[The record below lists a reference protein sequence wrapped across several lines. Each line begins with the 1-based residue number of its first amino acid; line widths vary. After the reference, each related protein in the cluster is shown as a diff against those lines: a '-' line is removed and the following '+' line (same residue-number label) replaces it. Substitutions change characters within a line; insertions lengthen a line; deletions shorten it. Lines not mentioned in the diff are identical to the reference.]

1 VCRLDVVDASSAHV
15 RPFLFGVRAS
25 RQVPGGKGRL
35 VGDAPLKET
44 RLLGDRYVLKAL
56 VGRGGMAEVYRAHD
70 RMLDRSV
77 AVKLMRTVAAGES
90 ERARFTDEA
99 RTLAR
104 LSHPGLVT
112 ILDAATADDEPY
124 LVMELVNG
132 PSLAQCCRGVA
143 LQPARVAAI
152 GAQLAD
158 ALGHAHA
165 SGVVHRD
172 LKPGNVLLG
181 ADDRALL
188 TDFGLARLISET
200 VRHTTTGVTV
210 GTPAYLAPEQVRGE
224 EVGPATDVYSLGL
237 VLLEALTGERAYEGL
252 PIEVALARLTT
263 PPTIPDTV
271 PPPWHGLLRAMTA
284 LEPAGRPSTAEVAAA
299 LRDLA
304 SGLDPAAAIAA
315 IRTESDDAEA
325 PSAPSPSGTD
335 GGETTVDLEGGPQTQ
350 PSRVPGHR
358 PWLVGATV
366 AALLLA
372 LAGASFRD
380 DDARGGAPLPANVPE
395 RLEEPLRDLPQ
406 AEGRWVSPLETPHV
420 EPARDGDDGDQPAQL
435 QGAEPLQGSS
445 TAVETLLDESR
456 DEPGGSVTKP
466 VGSGDGPDESG
477 DAPVVPGN
485 GPVAPED
492 PPVAPAD
499 EPVETGDPPVAPDDE
514 PDEPEQNGNGNNG
527 NGRGNS
533 GRGNGNGG

>member
-1 VCRLDVVDASSAHV
+1 MHV
-15 RPFLFGVRAS
+15 RPFLFGVRAL
-25 RQVPGGKGRL
+25 RQVPGGKGQL

-44 RLLGDRYVLKAL
+44 RLLGDRYVLEAL

-124 LVMELVNG
+124 LVMELVHG

-143 LQPARVAAI
+143 LPPARVAVI

-188 TDFGLARLISET
+188 TDFGLARLLSET

-224 EVGPATDVYSLGL
+224 RIGPATDVYSLGL
-237 VLLEALTGERAYEGL
+237 VLLEALTGERAYQGL

-263 PPTIPDTV
+263 PPSIPDTV

-284 LEPAGRPSTAEVAAA
+284 LDPAERPSTDEVAAA
-299 LRDLA
+299 LQDLA
-304 SGLDPAAAIAA
+304 SGLDPAVAIAA
-315 IRTESDDAEA
+315 IRTESHDAEA
-325 PSAPSPSGTD
+325 PSAPPRRGPD
-335 GGETTVDLEGGPQTQ
+335 GGETTVGLEDGPQTP
-350 PSRVPGHR
+350 PSRLAGHWR
-358 PWLVGATV
+358 WLVGAT
-366 AALLLA
+366 AATLLLG
-372 LAGASFRD
+372 LAGASFRG
-380 DDARGGAPLPANVPE
+380 DAGGAPQPANVAE
-395 RLEEPLRDLPQ
+395 LVEEPLRDPPH
-406 AEGRWVSPLETPHV
+406 AEGRWVPPPTTPRV
-420 EPARDGDDGDQPAQL
+420 APAEDGDGGDQPAQP
-435 QGAEPLQGSS
+435 QGGQPLRGSS
-445 TAVETLLDESR
+445 STVADTRL
-456 DEPGGSVTKP
+456 DEPGGEP
-466 VGSGDGPDESG
+466 VGSVATPVESGDGPDEPAA
-477 DAPVVPGN
+477 APVVAGD
-485 GPVAPED
+485 GPAAPED
-492 PPVAPAD
+492 PLAD
-499 EPVETGDPPVAPDDE
+499 EPVEPVDPPVATDADPE
-514 PDEPEQNGNGNNG
+514 EPEPNGNGNSGKGNGNNG
-527 NGRGNS
+527 NGRGNN
-533 GRGNGNGG
+533 GRGNGSGS